1 MDRRSFLIGTAALSS
16 QLLIGCSDNK
26 TRLTIELLKDSLP
39 AQVVDEFRRSLKPN
53 KEINIA
59 LFEQFKD
66 VFNKLE
72 TWQKPSQ
79 QNNGLFG
86 WVRRLPFVKSDDK
99 ISPDLLSLGDYW
111 LQGAIEKKLIQPVD
125 ISKVKQWSALPNQYK
140 ELVTRDD
147 KGLLNSQG
155 KIWGAPYR
163 WGNTVI
169 VYRRDKFEEKKWNP
183 MQDWADLWRPEL
195 CNRISLLNH
204 PREVIGLA
212 LKNLNKEEFNQLNKK
227 KLSQEKLSQEELK
240 RFDKLN
246 KSYNETDLD
255 SVVKQLEPELIKLN
269 KQVKFYDSTQYIEP
283 LLLGDTLVAVGWSQD
298 ILPTIARYPNLAVVV
313 PQSGTAQSVDV
324 WVSPFGRRVP
334 QELLIEWI
342 NFLWQPKIARQIA
355 VRTKTH
361 SPIPV
366 KIEPSEIQRPLR
378 DSLIVSQDILDRS
391 EFLLPL
397 PDEVEKQYIDLFEK
411 IKKSE
416 ISPAQTCEEG
426 RKRNLF

>member
-1 MDRRSFLIGTAALSS
+1 MDRRSFLIGTTALSS

-66 VFNKLE
+66 VFKKLE
-72 TWQKPSQ
+72 TWQKPGQ

-86 WVRRLPFVKSDDK
+86 WVRRLPFVKSDEK
-99 ISPDLLSLGDYW
+99 VSTDLVSLGDYW
-111 LQGAIEKKLIQPVD
+111 LSGAIERKLIQPID

-140 ELVTRDD
+140 QLVTRDD

-169 VYRRDKFEEKKWNP
+169 VYRRDKFEEKKWKP

-212 LKNLNKEEFNQLNKK
+212 LKNLNK
-227 KLSQEKLSQEELK
+227 
-240 RFDKLN
+240 
-246 KSYNETDLD
+246 SYNETDLN
-255 SVVKQLEPELIKLN
+255 SVIKQLEPELIKLN

-366 KIEPSEIQRPLR
+366 KIEPSEIQEPLR
-378 DSLIVSQDILDRS
+378 NSLIVSQDILDRS

-411 IKKSE
+411 IKKSQ
-416 ISPAQTCEEG
+416 ISPDQTCGEG